1 MRMDLMVNRT
11 AEMSAIIHVTLGLSA
26 NFPHLNASNTL
37 VLMVSPDYSATVA
50 MHIAHELSYA
60 GEMADILPI
69 DVPYP
74 DEDVAPY
81 IEKAKLAILN
91 HFRFSDVKYSNYLL
105 VEAGVIRGGNYI
117 WLTNLLKDMVVGD
130 IVTAAMF
137 ENVNSKFKSDVVA
150 NYYDD
155 DEQDLTFYYEK
166 PNKHW
171 DGNKQ

>member
-1 MRMDLMVNRT
+1 M
-11 AEMSAIIHVTLGLSA
+11 
-26 NFPHLNASNTL
+26 
-37 VLMVSPDYSATVA
+37 
-50 MHIAHELSYA
+50 
-60 GEMADILPI
+60 
-69 DVPYP
+69 
-74 DEDVAPY
+74 
-81 IEKAKLAILN
+81 LN

-117 WLTNLLKDMVVGD
+117 WLTNLLKEMVVGD

-171 DGNKQ
+171 NGNKQ